1 MAKARTNSR
10 VMPCAILALVA
21 CAVALVL
28 GARTA
33 SPATAARLAG
43 HAARTLNVSD
53 KAQLHTVGESGSDLL
68 EEGQATGDLPGRV
81 EAQFNVSATVYASF
95 SISTQYGSISGSGSS
110 KLHGTGVWDSFGGT
124 VTVTHGTGRY
134 SHAHGH
140 AGFYGVINR
149 RTYAANLE
157 TTGTLDY

>member
-1 MAKARTNSR
+1 MGNLRTQSR
-10 VMPCAILALVA
+10 AMPCASLALVA
-21 CAVALVL
+21 SGLVLVL
-28 GARTA
+28 GARTT
-33 SPATAARLAG
+33 SPATAARLSG

-53 KAQLHTVGESGSDLL
+53 KAKLHTVGESGSDLL

-81 EAQFNVSATVYASF
+81 EAQFNVGATVYASF
-95 SISTQYGSISGSGSS
+95 SISTQYGSISGSGLS

-134 SHAHGH
+134 VHAHGR

-149 RTYAANLE
+149 RTYAANVE